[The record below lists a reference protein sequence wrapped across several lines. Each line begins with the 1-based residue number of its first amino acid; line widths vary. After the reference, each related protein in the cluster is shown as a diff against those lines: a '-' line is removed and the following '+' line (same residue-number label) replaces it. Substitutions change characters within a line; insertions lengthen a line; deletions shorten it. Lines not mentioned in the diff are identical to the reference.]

1 MERETQI
8 LQANTLRPIRDDPLM
23 PPKEPASGGP
33 RVPRL
38 SKIKAGGDEDTV
50 LKKPPSR
57 RQPGRKD
64 QYPNPDWFPLKPEK
78 QKPPQPIRRGPDNA
92 AADTLYVK
100 DLSPDPNRSS
110 LLFDP
115 GPVVVNVHSPPT
127 PPEKGTVNRAFPQN
141 GPISRIMRLQDRNI
155 AAKERNTKGSSTQ
168 DQKSTAP
175 SNSLSKLL
183 PHVGNGNEY
192 TTSTGQFQSHGF
204 LITSNPSQGP
214 AVDSNQRDKRKMGF
228 TLY

>member
-1 MERETQI
+1 
-8 LQANTLRPIRDDPLM
+8 
-23 PPKEPASGGP
+23 
-33 RVPRL
+33 
-38 SKIKAGGDEDTV
+38 
-50 LKKPPSR
+50 
-57 RQPGRKD
+57 
-64 QYPNPDWFPLKPEK
+64 
-78 QKPPQPIRRGPDNA
+78 
-92 AADTLYVK
+92 
-100 DLSPDPNRSS
+100 
-110 LLFDP
+110 
-115 GPVVVNVHSPPT
+115 
-127 PPEKGTVNRAFPQN
+127 
-141 GPISRIMRLQDRNI
+141 MRLQDRNI